1 MSSRE
6 ANQRSLIPLIVT
18 GMAVVVPL
26 IFILGIVFG
35 TQIHSN
41 SSLTSDSISSWL
53 SAIATVAI
61 AFLTFILAKETWYLR
76 AAQIDQLKELKLEN
90 IRPNIGVQLESNRV
104 GINFI
109 NVKISNLGKGIAKK
123 VRIHFLDAHGDEIQ
137 NNADVVVDKFRR
149 LAIFRK
155 EIQSIGIGQEIT
167 SYVFSLIDLSKEL
180 EGGIFQP
187 CLNISI
193 DFEDVE
199 GTSYNNLFTIDFGQF
214 EGLTELGSDPL
225 YQISKD
231 MKKISDNI
239 RKVAARGHGRI
250 AVDIYSAKD
259 RKIEYEDEQKW
270 IADRKKTL
278 GILD

>member
-1 MSSRE
+1 MEVVFMSSRE

-225 YQISKD
+225 Y
-231 MKKISDNI
+231 
-239 RKVAARGHGRI
+239 
-250 AVDIYSAKD
+250 
-259 RKIEYEDEQKW
+259 
-270 IADRKKTL
+270 
-278 GILD
+278 